1 MPTIAFIIT
10 AYLIGSLSF
19 AVIVSRVM
27 NLADPRTFGSKNPG
41 ATNVLRTGN
50 KLAAVLTLLGDGA
63 KGWVAVELARY
74 FAPQYGLADPE
85 IAMVALAVFV
95 GHLWPIFLKFH
106 GGKGVATALGVLLA
120 FHPLLALAALGTWL
134 LIAFTTRISSLA
146 ALIAALSAPV
156 YGMFLLDGG
165 VYLGTTFILSLL
177 LVRRH
182 KQNILNLL
190 AGKEGKIG
198 QDKKSS

>member
-156 YGMFLLDGG
+156 YSMFLLDGG

>member
-27 NLADPRTFGSKNPG
+27 NLTDPRTFGSKNPG
-41 ATNVLRTGN
+41 ATTVLRTGN
-50 KLAAVLTLLGDGA
+50 KLAAALTLLGDGA

-106 GGKGVATALGVLLA
+106 GGKGVATALGVL
-120 FHPLLALAALGTWL
+120 
-134 LIAFTTRISSLA
+134 
-146 ALIAALSAPV
+146 
-156 YGMFLLDGG
+156 
-165 VYLGTTFILSLL
+165 
-177 LVRRH
+177 
-182 KQNILNLL
+182 
-190 AGKEGKIG
+190 
-198 QDKKSS
+198 

>member
-1 MPTIAFIIT
+1 M
-10 AYLIGSLSF
+10 
-19 AVIVSRVM
+19 
-27 NLADPRTFGSKNPG
+27 
-41 ATNVLRTGN
+41 LRTGN

>member
-1 MPTIAFIIT
+1 M
-10 AYLIGSLSF
+10 
-19 AVIVSRVM
+19 
-27 NLADPRTFGSKNPG
+27 
-41 ATNVLRTGN
+41 
-50 KLAAVLTLLGDGA
+50 
-63 KGWVAVELARY
+63 
-74 FAPQYGLADPE
+74 
-85 IAMVALAVFV
+85 
-95 GHLWPIFLKFH
+95 KFH